1 MALIHDTARFDAGL
15 AGRIVLALNTLREAN
30 RPFPLSQVDQTR
42 RELMALSNRELNDLG
57 LNRSMITEVARS
69 ASHGR

>member
-30 RPFPLSQVDQTR
+30 QRRRLFNQTR